1 MYSSFKQPFI
11 ECLHMSDTVISAG
24 NFVMNKK
31 DKACYPHGAFILVRG
46 DSKPISK

>member
-11 ECLHMSDTVISAG
+11 ECLPMSDTVISTG
-24 NFVMNKK
+24 NFAMNKK
-31 DKACYPHGAFILVRG
+31 DKTCYPHGDFILVRG